1 MRLRSLDYFS
11 AVTVSRVASRELWEH
26 NRGVT
31 RLGQVTV
38 AAMIAM
44 FALAPAEQG
53 FGAQPLPL
61 TARVI
66 AHGELAGF
74 GPFGPAHVRTFKTP
88 AAFLAAYQQAATPSQ
103 VSTWV
108 AQLKRE
114 GFVAAAVE
122 KLKSRAP
129 NRGGLSWAM
138 QLRSTADAQ
147 NELFREAHR
156 DKAHGSISNFAVSGI
171 PTAIGFR
178 SGSSTDGGDNILF
191 SDGRFVY
198 FVGIG
203 WSGGKPARAALI
215 AAAQKQYKRVR
226 GHATT

>member
-1 MRLRSLDYFS
+1 MQSHAAD
-11 AVTVSRVASRELWEH
+11 VASREGWEH

-38 AAMIAM
+38 AVMIAM

-74 GPFGPAHVRTFKTP
+74 GPFGPAHVRTFRTP

-114 GFVAAAVE
+114 GFVAAAAE
-122 KLKSRAP
+122 QLGSRMP

-156 DKAHGSISNFAVSGI
+156 DKAHGHITPFTVSGI
-171 PTAIGFR
+171 PTGFGFR

-198 FVGIG
+198 FVGVG
-203 WSGGKPARAALI
+203 WSGGGKPARAALI